1 MNTLQAENIIKEI
14 DALMAELQQER
25 ADLETYIS
33 EQPELMEDVELCELL
48 DLTTRALCAP

>member
-25 ADLETYIS
+25 ADFEKYLS
-33 EQPELMEDVELCELL
+33 EQPEPMEDVELCELL